1 MFKNV
6 STSPIVFQRK
16 YQLRSVNAIE
26 FIWDFFYSRGKVW
39 ENQEEYSVAT
49 LLGFEPNGP
58 QSASFIPLANS
69 HFMMKNVYHIQ
80 LEILQEYQLAPL
92 LEAEALMT
100 TIMMLLPGNTICSF
114 RQIELFIQ
122 KQFPIF

>member
-1 MFKNV
+1 M
-6 STSPIVFQRK
+6 
-16 YQLRSVNAIE
+16 RSVNAIE

-100 TIMMLLPGNTICSF
+100 TIMMLLPGNTICYF